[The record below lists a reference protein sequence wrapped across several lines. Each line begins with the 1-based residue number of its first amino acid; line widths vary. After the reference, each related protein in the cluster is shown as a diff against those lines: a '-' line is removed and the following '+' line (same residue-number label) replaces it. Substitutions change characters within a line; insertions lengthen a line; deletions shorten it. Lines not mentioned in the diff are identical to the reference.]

1 MEYLRGLKDLRSR
14 MDSLSVGK
22 EPSFTS
28 QGYVPQR
35 PLEQPQKEA
44 KDILTESQAWLS
56 EIRQQSAKIR
66 ESAPKVSGSFAEGF
80 ASTYKTR
87 PKKRPEVVETQA
99 EKDAKVAPLI
109 ARRGERPSNYAPDKG
124 ISEPGRK
131 FVSKSAFVD
140 ELYPKAIEI
149 GAKIGVDPRII
160 MAQAALETGWG
171 KSAPRNNFFGIKSH
185 GRNGGKVSSTLEEVD
200 GQMVRINDSFRT
212 YESPQESFE
221 DYGNFLASNDR
232 YLPVLAAGDLESQIE
247 ALGNSGYATDSKYA
261 SKIRSIVMNLP
272 DPKDY
277 I

>member
-1 MEYLRGLKDLRSR
+1 MEYMRALKDLRSR
-14 MDSLSVGK
+14 MDNLAVGK
-22 EPSFTS
+22 EPSIPA

-35 PLEQPQKEA
+35 PMSQPEKTGQ
-44 KDILTESQAWLS
+44 DILAESQAWLS
-56 EIRQQSAKIR
+56 EIRDQAAKARR
-66 ESAPKVSGSFAEGF
+66 EAPKPSGSFAEGF
-80 ASTYKTR
+80 ASTYSRR
-87 PKKRPEVVETQA
+87 PKKRPEVVETQE

-109 ARRGERPSNYAPDKG
+109 ARRGERPSNYAPDEN

-171 KSAPRNNFFGIKSH
+171 KSAPRNNFFGVKSH
-185 GRNGGKVSSTLEEVD
+185 GQKGGKVSSTLEEVN

-212 YESPQESFE
+212 YKSPQESFE
-221 DYGNFLASNDR
+221 DYGNFLATNDR